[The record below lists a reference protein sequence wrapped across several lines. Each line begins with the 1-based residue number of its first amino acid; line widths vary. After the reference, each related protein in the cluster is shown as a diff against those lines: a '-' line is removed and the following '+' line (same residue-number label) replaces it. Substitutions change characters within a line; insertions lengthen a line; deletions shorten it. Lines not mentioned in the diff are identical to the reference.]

1 MINEKITQLINDL
14 AIECKG
20 NDVTLSLGAFGEDG
34 KGPLVQVGS
43 NARIEA
49 SIAHQ
54 QEQWE
59 KNLKECGCIGCR
71 FRLEKL
77 THEET
82 DIDVEGDIQSI
93 LNVIADHLN
102 EAVGGMVDGSEDQ

>member
-1 MINEKITQLINDL
+1 MINEKITQMINDL
-14 AIECKG
+14 ATECKES
-20 NDVTLSLGAFGEDG
+20 NVTLSLGAFGDDG

-49 SIAHQ
+49 SISHQ
-54 QEQWE
+54 LDQWE
-59 KNLKECGCIGCR
+59 KNLKQCGCIGCK

-77 THEET
+77 NHGEP
-82 DIDVEGDIQSI
+82 DIDVEDDIQSI

-102 EAVGGMVDGSEDQ
+102 EAVGGMVDGSED

>member
-1 MINEKITQLINDL
+1 MNEKIQNMIDEL
-14 AIECKG
+14 AQECKKEG
-20 NDVTLSLGAFGEDG
+20 VTLSLGAFGQDR
-34 KGPLVQVGS
+34 KGSLVQVGS

>member
-1 MINEKITQLINDL
+1 MINAKITELINEL
-14 AIECKG
+14 ADECKES
-20 NDVTLSLGAFGEDG
+20 NVTLSLGAFGEDG

-43 NARIEA
+43 NARIET

-71 FRLEKL
+71 MRLEKL
-77 THEET
+77 HHEEPDIEVEE
-82 DIDVEGDIQSI
+82 DIDEI
-93 LNVIADHLN
+93 LSVIAEHLS
-102 EAVGGMVDGSEDQ
+102 EALGGMADGSED

>member
-14 AIECKG
+14 ATECKES
-20 NDVTLSLGAFGEDG
+20 NVTLSLGAFSEDG
-34 KGPLVQVGS
+34 KGTLVQVGS

-49 SIAHQ
+49 SIVHQ

-59 KNLKECGCIGCR
+59 KNLKDCGCIGCR

-77 THEET
+77 NHEEP
-82 DIDVEGDIQSI
+82 DIDIEGDVQSI

-102 EAVGGMVDGSEDQ
+102 EAVGGMVDGSED

>member
-14 AIECKG
+14 ATECKES
-20 NDVTLSLGAFGEDG
+20 NVTLSLGAFGEDG

-77 THEET
+77 NHEEP
-82 DIDVEGDIQSI
+82 DIDVDGDIQSI

-102 EAVGGMVDGSEDQ
+102 EAVGGMVDGSED

>member
-1 MINEKITQLINDL
+1 MNEKIQNMIEEL
-14 AIECKG
+14 AQECRKE
-20 NDVTLSLGAFGEDG
+20 DVTLSLGAFGADG

-43 NARIEA
+43 NARIET

-77 THEET
+77 NHEKP
-82 DIDVEGDIQSI
+82 DIDIEGDIQSI
-93 LNVIADHLN
+93 LSVIADHLN
-102 EAVGGMVDGSEDQ
+102 EAVGGAVDGSKD

>member
-14 AIECKG
+14 TTECKES
-20 NDVTLSLGAFGEDG
+20 NVTLSLGAFGEDG

-49 SIAHQ
+49 SISHQ
-54 QEQWE
+54 LEQWE

-77 THEET
+77 NHEEP
-82 DIDVEGDIQSI
+82 DIDVEDDIQSI

-102 EAVGGMVDGSEDQ
+102 EAVGGMVDGSED